1 MVVRHRRHRILVPV
15 DGSERCNRA
24 VKHVISLCQE
34 LGPADVHLINVEPAP
49 VGWQTHDM
57 ARETIQA
64 HAKELGLEATAG
76 ARAML
81 DEAGLKYELHLETG
95 HIAETIARVAKEA
108 GCDSIVM
115 GTHGRSV
122 VGKLVLGSVAAD
134 VLHLVDIPVTL
145 VK

>member
-1 MVVRHRRHRILVPV
+1 MGKHRILVPV

-24 VKHVISLCQE
+24 VKYVISLCQE
-34 LGPADVHLINVEPAP
+34 LGPAEIHLINVEPAP

-64 HAKELGLEATAG
+64 HAKELAVEASAG
-76 ARAML
+76 ARAL
-81 DEAGLKYELHLETG
+81 LEEAGLPYSTHTEMG
-95 HIAETIARVAKEA
+95 SPAETIARVAKEL

-115 GTHGRSV
+115 GTHGRTV
-122 VGKLVLGSVAAD
+122 VGKLVLGSVASD

>member
-1 MVVRHRRHRILVPV
+1 MARQKRHRILVPV

-24 VKHVISLCQE
+24 VKYVVSLCQE
-34 LGPADVHLINVEPAP
+34 LGPADVHLVNVEPAP

-64 HAKELGLEATAG
+64 HAKELGMEATAG
-76 ARAML
+76 ARALL
-81 DEAGLKYELHLETG
+81 DEAGLKYELHLEMG
-95 HIAETIARVAKEA
+95 DIADTIARVAKEA

-115 GTHGRSV
+115 GTHGRTA
-122 VGKLVLGSVAAD
+122 VGKLILGSIATD
-134 VLHLVDIPVTL
+134 VLRLVDIPVTL

>member
-1 MVVRHRRHRILVPV
+1 MGRQRRHRILVPV

-24 VKHVISLCQE
+24 VKYVASLCGD
-34 LGPADVHLINVEPAP
+34 LGAAEIHLINVEPAP

-64 HAKELGLEATAG
+64 HAKERGMEAAAG

-81 DEAGLKYELHLETG
+81 DEAGLKYELHLEVG
-95 HIAETIARVAKEA
+95 PVGDTIARVAKEIN
-108 GCDSIVM
+108 CDSIVM
-115 GTHGRSV
+115 GTHGRTV